1 MRNYLSAKIS
11 LLLFCL
17 ISSFGIQ
24 AQLPETDIFL
34 VKIKN
39 ESGNLQFSKPE
50 NITNRKGYDNQ
61 PSFTTDSKQLLF
73 VSVLDTTQSD
83 IYAYDLAKKQI
94 SQLTHSKESEY
105 SPTLSEDGK
114 MYTVVRVD
122 SDSGQRLYELPIKKI
137 NEGKY
142 IKNSDSVGYY
152 CRLNDTA
159 IAMFVLGKAN
169 TLQIVNPR
177 NGNRLLIASDIGR
190 CMKLNNDRDYLYFVI
205 KGNTEEWFI
214 YRMNTADY
222 TVSRV
227 MKTLPKSED
236 YALLPDGKI
245 LMGQGT
251 KLYQMDKE
259 NPKLI
264 ADFSTVMSGFYR
276 IAINK
281 DGTLLALVAFIGEKP

>member
-1 MRNYLSAKIS
+1 MRKS
-11 LLLFCL
+11 LRVKTSILLFFL
-17 ISSFGIQ
+17 LYSIVLH

-34 VKIKN
+34 VKIKKEN
-39 ESGNLQFSKPE
+39 GNLQFSKPE

-61 PSFTTDSKQLLF
+61 PSFTFDNKQLLF
-73 VSVLDTTQSD
+73 VSVIDTTQSD
-83 IYAYDLAKKQI
+83 VYSYDLAKKQI
-94 SQLTHSKESEY
+94 SQITHSRESEY
-105 SPTLSEDGK
+105 SPTLSQDGK

-122 SDSGQRLYELPIKKI
+122 ADSGQRLYDLPVKKI

-152 CRLNDTA
+152 CRLSDTA
-159 IAMFVLGKAN
+159 IAMFVLGKSN

-190 CMKLNNDRDYLYFVI
+190 CMKLNNDRDFLYFVI
-205 KGNTEEWFI
+205 KGNSEEWFI

-222 TVSRV
+222 KVTRV
-227 MKTLPKSED
+227 MKTLSKSED
-236 YALLPDGKI
+236 YALMPDGEI

-251 KLYQMDKE
+251 KLYEMDNE

-264 ADFSTVMSGFYR
+264 ADFSMVMSGFYR

-281 DGTLLALVAFIGEKP
+281 DGSLLALVAFIGEKP